1 MSEILAIALNSM
13 QNDMRQV
20 EHVAMNLANTLT
32 PGYKRQVAAPLSFG
46 TLVEQNAKPATPQSG
61 PLAGAVRTYIDVRP
75 GALKRTGNSL
85 DLAIDGEGYFEV
97 ATAQGPAYT
106 RQGDFQVDERGRLVT
121 AQGQAVMGNGGEI
134 LLSGA
139 KPRVDRNGNVFDAG
153 DPNAKLPVAQIKLV
167 RFDDAAPMTSLG
179 NGLLAPGGGM
189 VQLGTSDIHLKQGY
203 LEGSNVSTQQEMVQ
217 LMQTARHFESIQK
230 AIQGY
235 DEAVDTAIRKLGDL

>member
-1 MSEILAIALNSM
+1 M

-32 PGYKRQVAAPLSFG
+32 PGYKRQVAAPLSFSA
-46 TLVEQNAKPATPQSG
+46 LVEQGAAPAAS
-61 PLAGAVRTYIDVRP
+61 LAGRQADAARTYVDVRP
-75 GALKRTGNSL
+75 GALKHTANSL
-85 DLAIDGEGYFEV
+85 DLAIDGQGYFEI

-106 RQGDFQVDERGRLVT
+106 RKGDFHVDERGRLVT

-139 KPRVDRNGNVFDAG
+139 KPRIDRNGNIFDAG

-167 RFDDAAPMTSLG
+167 RFEDTGPMASLG

-189 VQLGTSDIHLKQGY
+189 VQLGTSDIHLQQGY

-217 LMQTARHFESIQK
+217 LMESTRHFESMQK

>member
-32 PGYKRQVAAPLSFG
+32 PGYKRQVAAPSSFG
-46 TLVEQNAKPATPQSG
+46 ALVEQGTESTPSHPG
-61 PLAGAVRTYIDVRP
+61 RLAGAARTFVDVRP
-75 GALKRTGNSL
+75 GALKHTGNSL
-85 DLAIDGEGYFEV
+85 DLAIDGQGYFEI

-106 RQGDFQVDERGRLVT
+106 RQGEFRVDERGRLVT

-139 KPRVDRNGNVFDAG
+139 KPRIDRNGNVFDAG
-153 DPNAKLPVAQIKLV
+153 DPNAKLPVARIKLV
-167 RFDDAAPMTSLG
+167 RFEDTGPMTSLG

-189 VQLGTSDIHLKQGY
+189 VQLGTSDIHIQQGY

-217 LMQTARHFESIQK
+217 LMQSARHFESIQK

>member
-32 PGYKRQVAAPLSFG
+32 PGYKRQVATPLSFG
-46 TLVEQNAKPATPQSG
+46 ALVEQNAAAAAVPAGRQADTT
-61 PLAGAVRTYIDVRP
+61 RTYVDVRP
-75 GALKRTGNSL
+75 GALKHTGNSL
-85 DLAIDGEGYFEV
+85 DLAIEGQGYFEV

-106 RQGDFQVDERGRLVT
+106 RQGDFRVDERGRLVT

-139 KPRVDRNGNVFDAG
+139 TPRIDRNGNVFDAG
-153 DPNAKLPVAQIKLV
+153 DANAKLPVDRIKLV
-167 RFDDAAPMTSLG
+167 TFEDTGPMTSLG

-189 VQLGTSDIHLKQGY
+189 VQLGASDVHLQQGY

-217 LMQTARHFESIQK
+217 LMQSARHFEAIQK
-230 AIQGY
+230 AVQGY
-235 DEAVDTAIRKLGDL
+235 DEAVDTAIRKLGDQ